1 MGQPIKP
8 RNDEAPQGTARMIT
22 SAEIELRKSMK
33 RVGQRVINML
43 DDVRGYEAPDNEG
56 GIKVNKSYLYLI
68 SAYQMM
74 QMSDEI
80 GAIIDDEM
88 PPSVMNQYVAS
99 AFNLGTTQAIANL
112 ANQTALPYDAQ
123 QKIMSPAH
131 QARIAIV
138 QNRVFEQMQN
148 LNADM
153 KASLNRVL
161 TDGMLNGENPRDVA
175 RRIRD
180 QIGIPEWNS
189 GDNQASYAR
198 AQRIARTEMGTAH
211 REAIKAQD
219 QDANN
224 LGIKTKMIWF
234 SALKP
239 TTRRSHA
246 RKHGH
251 LFTRDEISSFY
262 SRDGN
267 AINCFCSQQSVVLDE
282 DGNPENPE
290 FVSRVKKVGDDFFRD

>member
-1 MGQPIKP
+1 
-8 RNDEAPQGTARMIT
+8 MIT
-22 SAEIELRKSMK
+22 SAEVDLRKKMK
-33 RVGQRVINML
+33 RVGQRVIKMF
-43 DDVRGYEAPDNEG
+43 DKVQGYEVPDNEG
-56 GIKVNKSYLYLI
+56 GIQVNKSYLYLI
-68 SAYQMM
+68 SAFQMM
-74 QMSDEI
+74 QMSDELETII
-80 GAIIDDEM
+80 GEEL
-88 PPSVMNQYVAS
+88 PPDTVNPFVAS

-112 ANQTALPYDAQ
+112 ANQTALPYDAT

-153 KASLNRVL
+153 KANLNRVL

-219 QDANN
+219 QDAND

-239 TTRRSHA
+239 TTRKSHA

-282 DGNPENPE
+282 EGNPDNPE
-290 FVSRVKKVGDDFFRD
+290 FVNRIKKVGDEFFKD